1 VVMWEGRFTDVA
13 PSRLDLSLAHL
24 RRCPPGSV
32 QAMVRSLEK
41 RGQINPVTA
50 ARDGDRLIL
59 VDGFK
64 RRQAAALIGMEKLS
78 AGVLPHYATAVKA
91 LVYLLNRHGGFSL
104 VEECLLLRE
113 LVEKD
118 GLLQVDV
125 AVMMERH
132 KSWVSRRL
140 EIVRRLNPQI
150 IEDIKVG
157 LLPPGSAR
165 SLARLPECNQVDVGA
180 AIQRDKLKG
189 REIHRLIGLW
199 CKADSPE
206 QRRFIVESSRKALEL
221 SDPGSRLDPGLVPS
235 HLLGFFKT
243 IGSLERIARLLK
255 HKSTNGLGAMSPQ
268 SQTFLSQALAMA
280 ETLCRDAIAGAYS
293 ALSSKEA
300 ANP

>member
-1 VVMWEGRFTDVA
+1 MSDFTHVA
-13 PSRLDLSLAHL
+13 PARFDLSLAHL

-32 QAMVRSLEK
+32 QSMVRSLEK

-50 ARDGDRLIL
+50 ARDGERLIL

-64 RRQAAALIGMEKLS
+64 RCQAASLIGMDKLCV
-78 AGVLPHYATAVKA
+78 GVLPHYGAPAKA
-91 LVYLLNRHGGFSL
+91 LVYLLNRHGGVSL
-104 VEECLLLRE
+104 VEECLLIRE

-165 SLARLPECNQVDVGA
+165 SLARLPEGNQVDMAA
-180 AIQRDKLKG
+180 AIQRDKLKAQ
-189 REIHRLIGLW
+189 EAHRLVGLW

-206 QRRFIVESSRKALEL
+206 QRRFVIESSRKALEL
-221 SDPGSRLDPGLVPS
+221 ANPDSRMDPGMVPP
-235 HLLGFFKT
+235 HLHSFFKT
-243 IGSLERIARLLK
+243 IGSLERIAGLLK
-255 HKSTNGLGAMSPQ
+255 HKSSNGLGAMDPQ
-268 SQTFLSQALAMA
+268 TRIFLSQTLAMA
-280 ETLCRDAIAGAYS
+280 EGLCREAVACAYS
-293 ALSSKEA
+293 ALSPKEA
-300 ANP
+300 P